1 MSTPQPP
8 ASSWHLDKNVP
19 ITIILTL
26 LLQSAGGLWFVSKL
40 DSRIE
45 FLERDRAKQHDVD
58 AAQDARLAETVR
70 TIRED
75 VRDMN
80 SKIDRLIEYQ
90 ARRGKESPP

>member
-1 MSTPQPP
+1 MTTPQPS
-8 ASSWHLDKNVP
+8 AGSWHLDKNVP
-19 ITIILTL
+19 ITIIVTL

-45 FLERDRAKQHDVD
+45 YLERARLEQQNVD
-58 AAQDARLAETVR
+58 AAQDTRLNDTVR

-75 VRDMN
+75 VRDLN

-90 ARRGKESPP
+90 VRGRKEPSK